1 MDFSHYQRETAKTA
15 IYPREHA
22 VVYPALGLAGEAGE
36 VAGKVKKALRDEDG
50 TFSDD
55 RKNAI
60 RLELGD
66 VLWYVAQVASDLGL
80 ELEDIA
86 AANLLKLAGRQGRGA
101 LGGDG
106 DYR

>member
-1 MDFSHYQRETAKTA
+1 MDFSHYQRETIKTA